1 MDFFTVSTFRETLS
15 NLTKKP
21 RDGYMTVVKDI
32 CNNLQ
37 KMNDDILRNT
47 NDRVKQ
53 YPKYRIVKLRLPNT
67 GQHLSRPDGFRLI
80 YMVSLV
86 SDAVV
91 LLRVYPKR
99 GPQKAIDLVDE
110 EYTRLTT
117 EVITESKAQIL
128 HKVDVDNHLAVLS
141 VTATLPSSSNHDTNG
156 SAKAE

>member
-67 GQHLSRPDGFRLI
+67 GQHL
-80 YMVSLV
+80 
-86 SDAVV
+86 
-91 LLRVYPKR
+91 
-99 GPQKAIDLVDE
+99 
-110 EYTRLTT
+110 
-117 EVITESKAQIL
+117 
-128 HKVDVDNHLAVLS
+128 AVLS
-141 VTATLPSSSNHDTNG
+141 VTATLPSSSNNDTNG